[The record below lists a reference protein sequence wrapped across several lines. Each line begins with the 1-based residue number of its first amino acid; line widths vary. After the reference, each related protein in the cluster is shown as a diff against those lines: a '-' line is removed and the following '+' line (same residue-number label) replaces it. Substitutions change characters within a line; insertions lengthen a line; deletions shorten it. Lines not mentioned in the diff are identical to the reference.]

1 MIQLT
6 RLLAAVDFSPHSDV
20 VLQYA
25 AEFSRMFG
33 SEVLLCHVVE
43 GAHLISQL
51 PPMGEAY
58 FPPNLS
64 EVQER
69 QARKEFEG
77 LLSQYAFAN
86 SRVVLP
92 VGSPFVEIV
101 RLAREESVDLIV
113 IGTHG
118 RGPIAHML
126 LGSVAERV
134 VRKAPCPV
142 LTVRRGEH
150 EFVKP

>member
-1 MIQLT
+1 MIQLK
-6 RLLAAVDFSPHSDV
+6 RIVAAVDFSEHSQV

-25 AEFSRMFG
+25 AEFSRTFG
-33 SEVLLCHVVE
+33 AEVVLCHVVE
-43 GAHLISQL
+43 ASHLISQL

-64 EVQER
+64 EIQEQ
-69 QARKEFEG
+69 QARSEFDR
-77 LLSQYAFAN
+77 LLPQYAFA
-86 SRVVLP
+86 SWKVVIP

-101 RLAREESVDLIV
+101 RLAREETADLIV

-150 EFVKP
+150 EFVMP